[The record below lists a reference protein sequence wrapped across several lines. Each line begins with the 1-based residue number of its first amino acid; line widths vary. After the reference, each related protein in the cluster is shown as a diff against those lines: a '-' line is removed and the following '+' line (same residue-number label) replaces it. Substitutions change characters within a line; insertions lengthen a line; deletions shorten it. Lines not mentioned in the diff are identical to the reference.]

1 MSIRIQGTLHADGKD
16 AHEFWTLFTLL
27 FRLPPGA
34 DPGAFLLARPG
45 TYIRETGEL
54 TLSAAFKGNDL
65 HGRSAPYTP
74 PEEMRKWEA
83 EILKEIGTRFG
94 VVKHVRYVS
103 YPSTV
108 GVKCTSA
115 LSVSPSVGFG
125 NEPIS
130 ANSEQSSHLN
140 FVEHGRIFLGTAH
153 SFYNRMI
160 REQAMHD
167 WNVTLKLQN
176 VFIDIN
182 AYLASH
188 SYEDE
193 NGETHACLPLEWNPR
208 DDQAYV
214 AEMRSRV
221 HSHIQLAITGSA
233 ESSSVLP
240 VHSSEDRRLAT
251 RSSQPAFKTMPSRPA
266 FSMFDLKS
274 TSSSRQDNTQLCG
287 TGTVKRHKRGRS
299 SLDSNL
305 TTLPEE
311 FNDEESD
318 SEEELSEI
326 LDFDEKNNQYHVR
339 WLGYDTQ
346 QDSWVKTSEIHAS
359 EMIQAFWQAR
369 GQEGPPLPLS
379 SNERTQ
385 RRHHE
390 KDHENTSLGED
401 ISMNSLETAIGKVS
415 SSAHEFT
422 VQRLPEYDIQQSN
435 EQTSEQAQTI
445 ISRSTMKK
453 LGNTSLMT
461 LFNSASLHSELEQL
475 RSMHSKLERLP
486 NDLQNPKQWLR
497 GLAIQTQINEEI
509 KSLPEEMIKALPVLE
524 AAQAFTD
531 MLNHA
536 LRWEI
541 CRAYFIF
548 RWCTD
553 IGPDLVYNVFDW
565 YQEHGEAGIHAKY
578 SQFAALTYKIVLKSR
593 SHTLGKK
600 VVSSQKLAEA
610 LSH

>member
-83 EILKEIGTRFG
+83 EILKEIGTRF
-94 VVKHVRYVS
+94 
-103 YPSTV
+103 
-108 GVKCTSA
+108 
-115 LSVSPSVGFG
+115 
-125 NEPIS
+125 
-130 ANSEQSSHLN
+130 
-140 FVEHGRIFLGTAH
+140 
-153 SFYNRMI
+153 
-160 REQAMHD
+160 
-167 WNVTLKLQN
+167 
-176 VFIDIN
+176 
-182 AYLASH
+182 
-188 SYEDE
+188 
-193 NGETHACLPLEWNPR
+193 
-208 DDQAYV
+208 
-214 AEMRSRV
+214 
-221 HSHIQLAITGSA
+221 
-233 ESSSVLP
+233 
-240 VHSSEDRRLAT
+240 
-251 RSSQPAFKTMPSRPA
+251 
-266 FSMFDLKS
+266 
-274 TSSSRQDNTQLCG
+274 
-287 TGTVKRHKRGRS
+287 
-299 SLDSNL
+299 
-305 TTLPEE
+305 EE

-509 KSLPEEMIKALPVLE
+509 KSLPE
-524 AAQAFTD
+524 
-531 MLNHA
+531 
-536 LRWEI
+536 
-541 CRAYFIF
+541 
-548 RWCTD
+548 
-553 IGPDLVYNVFDW
+553 G
-565 YQEHGEAGIHAKY
+565 
-578 SQFAALTYKIVLKSR
+578 
-593 SHTLGKK
+593 
-600 VVSSQKLAEA
+600 
-610 LSH
+610 